1 MFVSNYL
8 CIFVKLLFV
17 KLNAMNKKLVFSWG
31 HIIALL
37 AIIAFSYL
45 AFTGFCYYT
54 GGRFLFSGL
63 LVAAIDLFLILVFIG
78 AQQLKIWDGP
88 FQKYIIVERWM
99 LFVLAPLA
107 VAVAMIPVNHWL
119 GLRSNETEFA
129 SQFTEAI
136 DTAKVMFSDYESYA
150 TDRINQLGDRLY
162 QEQKKASA
170 NRSKDGIG
178 GESADLQAERKL
190 NRENTMR
197 ALRLQLIGQNYEDLH
212 KAAMQ
217 WMEETADEPS
227 TLNVFL
233 LGNINEI
240 NSAITR
246 WNQQLSE
253 FSARRLSSEPKQTA
267 DYSTDSPYVAQSATL
282 LKGLRDLCRERQ
294 PLNTT
299 SLWIALGFFVLM
311 MVPWWAQNRNTKS
324 RHCLTGRRGH
334 TLLERLVD
342 LVSGTKHKRGSRM
355 TIGEDDDDYYVQK
368 PKGRKIQY

>member
-1 MFVSNYL
+1 
-8 CIFVKLLFV
+8 
-17 KLNAMNKKLVFSWG
+17 MNKKLVFSWG

-54 GGRFLFSGL
+54 GGRFLLSGL
-63 LVAAIDLFLILVFIG
+63 LVAAIDVLLILVFIG

-99 LFVLAPLA
+99 VFVLAPLA
-107 VAVAMIPVNHWL
+107 VAAAMIPINHWL
-119 GLRSNETEFA
+119 GLRNNEDVLA

-136 DTAKVMFSDYESYA
+136 DAAKVMFSDYEAYA
-150 TDRINQLGDRLY
+150 NDRINQLGDRLY
-162 QEQKKASA
+162 QEQRKASA
-170 NRSKDGIG
+170 NRSKDDIG

-212 KAAMQ
+212 TAAMQ
-217 WMEETADEPS
+217 WMEETADAPS

-233 LGNINEI
+233 LGNINQI
-240 NSAITR
+240 NSAITG
-246 WNQQLSE
+246 WNQQLSK
-253 FSARRLSSEPKQTA
+253 FSALRLSSESKQTT
-267 DYSTDSPYVAQSATL
+267 DYTEESPYVTQAASL

-299 SLWIALGFFVLM
+299 SLWIALGLFVLM

-324 RHCLTGRRGH
+324 TYRLFGREGSTPIELVTGQRGQQKGKKTLNYDEHDYQRH
-334 TLLERLVD
+334 V
-342 LVSGTKHKRGSRM
+342 
-355 TIGEDDDDYYVQK
+355 
-368 PKGRKIQY
+368 RKFK

>member
-1 MFVSNYL
+1 
-8 CIFVKLLFV
+8 
-17 KLNAMNKKLVFSWG
+17 MNKKLVFSWG

-54 GGRFLFSGL
+54 GGRFLLSGL
-63 LVAAIDLFLILVFIG
+63 LVAAIDLLLILVFIG

-107 VAVAMIPVNHWL
+107 VAAAMIPINHWL
-119 GLRSNETEFA
+119 GLRSNEAELA

-136 DTAKVMFSDYESYA
+136 DAAKVMFSDYESYA

-170 NRSKDGIG
+170 NRSKDDIG

-217 WMEETADEPS
+217 WMEETADAPS

-267 DYSTDSPYVAQSATL
+267 DYSTDSPYITQSATL

-299 SLWIALGFFVLM
+299 SLWIALGLFVLM

-324 RHCLTGRRGH
+324 TYRLFFREGNTLGDIIANRGAAPKQRGKKTLKDDEHDYQRHVRQF
-334 TLLERLVD
+334 
-342 LVSGTKHKRGSRM
+342 K
-355 TIGEDDDDYYVQK
+355 
-368 PKGRKIQY
+368 